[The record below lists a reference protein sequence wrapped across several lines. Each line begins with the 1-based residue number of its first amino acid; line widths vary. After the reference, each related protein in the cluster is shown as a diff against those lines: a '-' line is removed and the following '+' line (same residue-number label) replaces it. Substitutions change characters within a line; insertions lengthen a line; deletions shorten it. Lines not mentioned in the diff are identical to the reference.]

1 MSGLIGLSVIGPKEF
16 RKMLEI
22 YERACQVKAK
32 LPETHIASIAAN
44 RLIAAFHDDAEDDAE
59 PGVAEH
65 LFQKWLV
72 QAAPQGNA

>member
-1 MSGLIGLSVIGPKEF
+1 MSGLIGLRVIGPKEL

-44 RLIAAFHDDAEDDAE
+44 RLIAAFDGNAE
-59 PGVAEH
+59 PGEAEH
-65 LFQKWLV
+65 LSRKWMV
-72 QAAPQGNA
+72 QAATQGNA

>member
-1 MSGLIGLSVIGPKEF
+1 MSGLIGLTVIGPNEL

-32 LPETHIASIAAN
+32 LPETHIASVAAN
-44 RLIAAFHDDAEDDAE
+44 KLIAAFDGNAE
-59 PGVAEH
+59 PGDAEH
-65 LFQKWLV
+65 QISRKWLV

>member
-1 MSGLIGLSVIGPKEF
+1 MSGLIGLRVIGPKEL

-44 RLIAAFHDDAEDDAE
+44 RLIAAFDGNTE
-59 PGVAEH
+59 PGETEH
-65 LFQKWLV
+65 LSRKWLV